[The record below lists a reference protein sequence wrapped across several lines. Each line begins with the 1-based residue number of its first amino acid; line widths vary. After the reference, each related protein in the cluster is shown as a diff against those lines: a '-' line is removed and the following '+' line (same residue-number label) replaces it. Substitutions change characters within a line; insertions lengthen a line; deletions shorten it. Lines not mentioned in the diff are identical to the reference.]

1 MNSKRQRT
9 LLEAFDPRANSIGF
23 LRWLMA
29 FMVIFSHAGPLAGF
43 YGGKDLGTQWSNEQ
57 SFGGVAVCGFFFF
70 SGFLIT
76 KSRMG
81 RSSTPRYFWR
91 RAMRIIPAWW
101 LTLVLTAFVLGPIA
115 WQREEGTSDGYFD
128 ATFDSPL
135 TYFVNNMWLTIGQP
149 NIAGMG
155 ESTVYGASTWNGS
168 AWTLIY
174 EFRAYI
180 LVGVLGMVGALSNRR
195 VGALVAFA
203 IIGLSML
210 QWTNVVPLGTIAPVL
225 GDFQLLLLLAPFALG
240 MLFSL
245 YGERIVIDDRVA
257 VAAAVVGAYT
267 YATGGWLLIGQ
278 YLFCY
283 VLMWIAIRATFLQR
297 WERFGDFSYGIYL
310 SAWPLMQFAAYY
322 EFQRF
327 GWVTYHVIIVLAC
340 HIWAFFSW
348 HLIEKPAMS
357 LKNWTPR
364 PLAVL
369 LTKAQPFVDRVNR
382 VFVDPRYS
390 STKTADSLRSV
401 DETPPAVTS
410 DRSERATS
418 EPTTKAGHVGEVQPS
433 QTVHASKEALL
444 IQPLERAKAA
454 EPVHVPARVDK

>member
-1 MNSKRQRT
+1 MNLMKQRT
-9 LLEAFDPRANSIGF
+9 LVEAFNPRANSIGF
-23 LRWLMA
+23 LRWFLA
-29 FMVIFSHAGPLAGF
+29 FLVIFSHAGPLAGF
-43 YGGKDLGTQWSNEQ
+43 YGGKDLGSQWSTEQ
-57 SFGGVAVCGFFFF
+57 SFGGVAVAGFFFF

-115 WQREEGTSDGYFD
+115 WQRETGGSAGYFN
-128 ATFDSPL
+128 ATAASPL

-155 ESTVYGASTWNGS
+155 GSTVYGASTWNGS
-168 AWTLIY
+168 AWTLLF

-180 LVGVLGMVGALSNRR
+180 MVGILGMIGALANRR
-195 VGALVAFA
+195 IGGIVAA
-203 IIGLSML
+203 VIIGLAML
-210 QWTNVVPLGTIAPVL
+210 QWTQVVQLGNIVPAL
-225 GDFQLLLLLAPFALG
+225 GDFRTLLLFAPFAFG
-240 MLFSL
+240 VLFAL
-245 YGERIVIDDRVA
+245 YGEYVLIDDRVA
-257 VAAAVVGAYT
+257 VAAAIVGAYT

-310 SAWPLMQFAAYY
+310 SAWPLMQFAAY
-322 EFQRF
+322 FDLQRF
-327 GWVTYHVIIVLAC
+327 GWVAYHVVIVLAC

-348 HLIEKPAMS
+348 HLIERPAMS

-364 PLAVL
+364 RLDAL
-369 LTKAQPFVDRVNR
+369 LSRLKPIRDRINR
-382 VFVDPRYS
+382 LVVDPRYS
-390 STKTADSLRSV
+390 STKTAAAIRST
-401 DETPPAVTS
+401 DIYPTKSET
-410 DRSERATS
+410 E
-418 EPTTKAGHVGEVQPS
+418 G
-433 QTVHASKEALL
+433 
-444 IQPLERAKAA
+444 
-454 EPVHVPARVDK
+454 

>member
-1 MNSKRQRT
+1 LKQRT
-9 LLEAFDPRANSIGF
+9 LIEAFDPRANSIGF

-57 SFGGVAVCGFFFF
+57 SFGGVAVAGFFFF

-101 LTLVLTAFVLGPIA
+101 LTLIITAFVLGPIA
-115 WQREEGTSDGYFD
+115 WQRETGSSAGYFD
-128 ATFDSPL
+128 ATADSPL

-168 AWTLIY
+168 AWTLLY

-180 LVGVLGMVGALSNRR
+180 LIGILGMVGALANRR
-195 VGALVAFA
+195 VGGIIALV
-203 IIGLSML
+203 IIGLATL
-210 QWTNVVPLGTIAPVL
+210 QWTNAIPLGDISPYL
-225 GDFQLLLLLAPFALG
+225 LDFRVLLLFAPFAFG

-245 YGERIVIDDRVA
+245 YGDRIVIDDRLA
-257 VAAAVVGAYT
+257 IAAAIIAAAT
-267 YATGGWLLIGQ
+267 YATGGWLLLGQ
-278 YLFCY
+278 YMFCY

-310 SAWPLMQFAAYY
+310 SAWPLMQFAA
-322 EFQRF
+322 FFDLQRL
-327 GWVTYHVIIVLAC
+327 GWLPYHLIIVVAC

-364 PLAVL
+364 PLAWL
-369 LTKAQPFVDRVNR
+369 LGKWQPIGERIKRRV
-382 VFVDPRYS
+382 VDPRYS
-390 STKTADSLRSV
+390 STRTAETLR
-401 DETPPAVTS
+401 T
-410 DRSERATS
+410 
-418 EPTTKAGHVGEVQPS
+418 
-433 QTVHASKEALL
+433 EALT
-444 IQPLERAKAA
+444 AKT
-454 EPVHVPARVDK
+454 ESES